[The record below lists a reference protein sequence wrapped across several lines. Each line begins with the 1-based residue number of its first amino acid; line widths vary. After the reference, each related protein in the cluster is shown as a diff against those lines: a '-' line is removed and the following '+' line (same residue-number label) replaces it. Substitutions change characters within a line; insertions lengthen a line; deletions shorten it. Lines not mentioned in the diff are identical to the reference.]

1 MPFPNSSPGGSGL
14 DPSRNHPVSAS
25 ATIPS
30 GQDPGFIRVRDL
42 HKRIGQQHILRGVTL
57 EIHRGSGVAIIGGS
71 GTGKS
76 VFLKLVMGL
85 MPATSGSIVV
95 DGAEITA
102 LSERKLAPHRR
113 KIGLL
118 FQDGALFDS
127 LNVEENVGF
136 PLVVAGWKDRKK
148 IREKVVETLES
159 VDLGEHLH
167 KLPSDLSGGMRK
179 RAALA
184 RAVITEPQCVLYD
197 EPTSGLDPVVADSID
212 HLIRRTQ
219 RRRGITSI
227 VVTHDMKSVP
237 VIADQVIYLREGVV
251 YFAGTPAELF
261 DSQDPVIRQF
271 VEGKS
276 GETS

>member
-1 MPFPNSSPGGSGL
+1 MAALPDNPS
-14 DPSRNHPVSAS
+14 DPV
-25 ATIPS
+25 
-30 GQDPGFIRVRDL
+30 FIRVREL
-42 HKRIGQQHILRGVTL
+42 YKQIGQQQILKGMTL
-57 EIHRGSGVAIIGGS
+57 EIPRGSGVAIIGGS

-85 MPATSGSIVV
+85 IRASSGSIMV
-95 DGAEITA
+95 DGVEITG
-102 LSERKLAPHRR
+102 LNERQLGPHRR

-127 LNVEENVGF
+127 LTVEENVAF
-136 PLVVAGWKDRKK
+136 PLVEAGWKDRAK
-148 IREKVVETLES
+148 IRAAVLETLES
-159 VDLGEHLH
+159 VDLVEHLH

-184 RAVITEPQCVLYD
+184 RAIITDPKAVFYD

-227 VVTHDMKSVP
+227 VVTHDMKSLKV
-237 VIADQVIYLREGVV
+237 VADQVIYLREGVV
-251 YFAGTPAELF
+251 YFSGTPEDLF
-261 DSQDPVIRQF
+261 SSRDPVIQQF
-271 VEGKS
+271 VEGRS
-276 GETS
+276 GESS